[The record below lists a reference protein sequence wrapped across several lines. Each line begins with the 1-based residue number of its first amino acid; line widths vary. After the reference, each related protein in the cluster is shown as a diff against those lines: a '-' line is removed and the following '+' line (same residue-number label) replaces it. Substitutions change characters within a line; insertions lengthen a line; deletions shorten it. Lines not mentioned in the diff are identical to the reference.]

1 MCEEKL
7 SPSEAFILEKFR
19 NLPEEAQQQAID
31 YLEWIATRNYNS
43 DYVIEIED

>member
-19 NLPEEAQQQAID
+19 KLPEEAQRQSID

-43 DYVIEIED
+43 DDVIEIED

>member
-1 MCEEKL
+1 MGEEKL
-7 SPSEAFILEKFR
+7 SPLEAFILEKFR
-19 NLPEEAQQQAID
+19 NLPEEAQQQAIN

>member
-1 MCEEKL
+1 MGEEKL

-19 NLPEEAQQQAID
+19 KLPEEAQRQAID

-43 DYVIEIED
+43 DDVIEIED